1 MASVRVGACPS
12 PPLAVRPAS
21 AATHRWATAR
31 RDICQVMPLRRV
43 TNPGFPHRC
52 RIRADAP
59 MAPIRYVQQ
68 VYVRCGPAA
77 ALGSASDRQE
87 ISMDM
92 IAATEFLA
100 RSSTLT
106 QVGWIGYIV
115 IGAIAGW
122 IAGKLVKG
130 GGSGILMN
138 IVIGIVGALRRRL
151 PAQLLLGH
159 RGGRLVV
166 HPLHRDPRIGDPA
179 LGRWT
184 GARRRRSLRGDGH
197 PNNECVAGSSARA
210 DGHPAVGTR
219 HGRRSR
225 ARCGRASCRRARMW
239 RVPHRPSRDRG
250 RPARAPARGDTRSRG
265 GR

>member
-1 MASVRVGACPS
+1 
-12 PPLAVRPAS
+12 
-21 AATHRWATAR
+21 
-31 RDICQVMPLRRV
+31 
-43 TNPGFPHRC
+43 
-52 RIRADAP
+52 

-138 IVIGIVGALRRRL
+138 IVIGIVGALVGGF
-151 PAQLLLGH
+151 LLSFFLDTAAGGWWFTLFTAILGSVILLWVV
-159 RGGRLVV
+159 GLVQKK
-166 HPLHRDPRIGDPA
+166 
-179 LGRWT
+179 T
-184 GARRRRSLRGDGH
+184 
-197 PNNECVAGSSARA
+197 
-210 DGHPAVGTR
+210 
-219 HGRRSR
+219 
-225 ARCGRASCRRARMW
+225 
-239 RVPHRPSRDRG
+239 
-250 RPARAPARGDTRSRG
+250 
-265 GR
+265 